1 MSSKR
6 TMTVDRELSR
16 ALVVQYPQPGGP
28 LAAVRHSDLAVI
40 PPRPMPLAFRAR
52 RSFAKLTKYGILAA
66 IAGFCG
72 YAYRDTGIRSAIDYR
87 ITMLAA
93 PGVSAVSP
101 TAASQSASL
110 EPLPGYAKHLFG
122 GNQKGPRADKLA
134 FAMKSGFDGS
144 VTRRTKTDPLRVSSQ
159 PAVQIAAL
167 AGAELFMSA
176 FTPQD
181 PLLEGAPAKK
191 LAAAAG
197 GAGGGGEW
205 AGLLKNATLS
215 PEQPQTLFG
224 GLTEDE
230 FRKRELRC
238 MATAIYFEAR
248 DEPVK
253 GQVAVA
259 QVIMNRI
266 RSPFYPKTICGVVY
280 QGERNRHG
288 CQFSFTCTGKH
299 NSVKEKPEWATAVK
313 LAKQVIAG
321 EVWLDEVGY
330 ATHYHATYVH
340 PEWRHE
346 LDKITQIGGHI
357 FYKMKPGT
365 VQFALLSEGL

>member
-1 MSSKR
+1 MRSSR
-6 TMTVDRELSR
+6 PMTADGGQSR
-16 ALVVQYPQPGGP
+16 ALVAQTRPGSVV
-28 LAAVRHSDLAVI
+28 VRNSNLAVI
-40 PPRPMPLAFRAR
+40 PPRRLPVPVKAR
-52 RSFAKLTKYGILAA
+52 KSFAKLTLYVTLGAFFA
-66 IAGFCG
+66 CG
-72 YAYRDTGIRSAIDYR
+72 GYVYRDPDIRRTIDYR
-87 ITMLAA
+87 ITLMTA
-93 PGVSAVSP
+93 PGISSV
-101 TAASQSASL
+101 SQSHARGDAIA
-110 EPLPGYAKHLFG
+110 EPLPAHARLLFAES
-122 GNQKGPRADKLA
+122 QKGPRADRFA
-134 FAMKSGFDGS
+134 YAMKVLGADS
-144 VTRRTKTDPLRVSSQ
+144 VARRMKADSLHIGPDPSAQ
-159 PAVQIAAL
+159 TAAL
-167 AGAELFMSA
+167 AGAELFLSA
-176 FTPQD
+176 FTPHNE
-181 PLLEGAPAKK
+181 PVIPE
-191 LAAAAG
+191 LAAAPPSQS
-197 GAGGGGEW
+197 GGEW
-205 AGLLKNATLS
+205 QGLLKNASLS

-230 FRKRELRC
+230 FRARELRC
-238 MATAIYFEAR
+238 MATGIYFEAR

-253 GQVAVA
+253 GQIAVA

-340 PEWRHE
+340 PPWRFE

-365 VQFALLSEGL
+365 IQVALLSEGL

>member
-6 TMTVDRELSR
+6 TMTVDRERSR
-16 ALVVQYPQPGGP
+16 ALVVQYPQPGGS
-28 LAAVRHSDLAVI
+28 LTTVRHSDLAVI
-40 PPRPMPLAFRAR
+40 PPRPIPLSFKAR
-52 RSFAKLTKYGILAA
+52 RSFAKFTKYGILAA

-72 YAYRDTGIRSAIDYR
+72 YAYRDTGIRSAVDYR
-87 ITMLAA
+87 LTMLTA
-93 PGVSAVSP
+93 PGVSTVSP
-101 TAASQSASL
+101 STATQAASL
-110 EPLPGYAKHLFG
+110 EPLPAYASHLFAR
-122 GNQKGPRADKLA
+122 NQKGPRADKLA
-134 FAMKSGFDGS
+134 LAMKSSFDHNS
-144 VTRRTKTDPLRVSSQ
+144 VTRRTKTNPLHVRPQ
-159 PAVQIAAL
+159 PASQLAAL
-167 AGAELFMSA
+167 AGAKLFLSA
-176 FTPQD
+176 FNPQES
-181 PLLEGAPAKK
+181 LLEGGSAPPRRP
-191 LAAAAG
+191 
-197 GAGGGGEW
+197 GGEW
-205 AGLLKNATLS
+205 AGLLKNASLS

-224 GLTEDE
+224 GLTEGE

-253 GQVAVA
+253 GQIAVA

-299 NSVKEKPEWATAVK
+299 NSIKEKPEWATAVK

-321 EVWLDEVGY
+321 EVWIKEVGY

-340 PEWRHE
+340 PSWRHE
-346 LDKITQIGGHI
+346 LIRVSRIGGHI

-365 VQFALLSEGL
+365 VRFALLSEGL

>member
-1 MSSKR
+1 
-6 TMTVDRELSR
+6 MTAGGQQSR
-16 ALVVQYPQPGGP
+16 ALVAQARARSVV
-28 LAAVRHSDLAVI
+28 VRNSDLAVI
-40 PPRPMPLAFRAR
+40 PPRRLPITLKAR
-52 RSFAKLTKYGILAA
+52 RSFAKLTFYGVLAA
-66 IAGFCG
+66 IFAFAG
-72 YAYRDTGIRSAIDYR
+72 YAYHDSGIRRAVDYQL
-87 ITMLAA
+87 TLLTT
-93 PGVSAVSP
+93 PGISSIP
-101 TAASQSASL
+101 LSYASQFVAV
-110 EPLPGYAKHLFG
+110 EPLPVQARHLFDDS
-122 GNQKGPRADKLA
+122 QKGPRADK
-134 FAMKSGFDGS
+134 FAYALRAVGSDSIARRMKA
-144 VTRRTKTDPLRVSSQ
+144 DPLHLKAE
-159 PAVQIAAL
+159 PAVQTAAL
-167 AGAELFMSA
+167 AGAELFLSA
-176 FTPQD
+176 FTPHSEPVIPD
-181 PLLEGAPAKK
+181 VVVTAAKQQ
-191 LAAAAG
+191 G
-197 GAGGGGEW
+197 NGEW

-230 FRKRELRC
+230 FRTRELRC

-253 GQVAVA
+253 GQIAVA

-266 RSPFYPKTICGVVY
+266 RSPYYPKTICGVVY

-340 PEWRHE
+340 PPWRFE
-346 LDKITQIGGHI
+346 LDKVAQIGGHI
-357 FYKMKPGT
+357 FYKMRPGT
-365 VQFALLSEGL
+365 IQVALLSEGL

>member
-1 MSSKR
+1 M
-6 TMTVDRELSR
+6 
-16 ALVVQYPQPGGP
+16 
-28 LAAVRHSDLAVI
+28 
-40 PPRPMPLAFRAR
+40 
-52 RSFAKLTKYGILAA
+52 
-66 IAGFCG
+66 
-72 YAYRDTGIRSAIDYR
+72 
-87 ITMLAA
+87 
-93 PGVSAVSP
+93 
-101 TAASQSASL
+101 ASV
-110 EPLPGYAKHLFG
+110 EPLPGYAKHLFA

-134 FAMKSGFDGS
+134 IAMKGGFESS
-144 VTRRTKTDPLRVSSQ
+144 VIQRTKTSPLRISTQ
-159 PAVQIAAL
+159 APVQIAAL
-167 AGAELFMSA
+167 AGAELFLSA

-181 PLLEGAPAKK
+181 PLLSNAATPAPK
-191 LAAAAG
+191 LGAG
-197 GAGGGGEW
+197 GGGGGEW

-215 PEQPQTLFG
+215 PDQPQTLFG

-253 GQVAVA
+253 GQIAVG

-299 NSVKEKPEWATAVK
+299 NSVKEKPEWATSVK

-321 EVWLDEVGY
+321 EVWLGEVGY

-346 LDKITQIGGHI
+346 LDKIVQIGGHI

-365 VQFALLSEGL
+365 VQIALLSEGL